1 VLGSSQRARFSWNKN
16 VNVYEKR
23 FNDANGANFFR
34 WNKGVAIDD
43 VYVFSPGLLLNVR
56 YGFNRFR
63 ETNDPLSRG
72 FAPADFGF
80 SSSFLDQIRAID
92 PQRVTLP
99 EINVGGFASL
109 GNQGFYT
116 IRPEVHDL
124 NALLTHTVGSH
135 TLRYGWGGRLYR
147 ENDFDFGKPS
157 GSLNFGTEWT
167 RGPLNTSGSA
177 PLGQEFASFLLGVP
191 TGGSM
196 SINDTSAQQSTIWS
210 LYLQDDWK
218 ATSRLTFNLGIR
230 YEYETPVTER
240 FNRSVRSFDFTA
252 ALPIDAA
259 VRANYAQ
266 NPIAQVPV
274 SQFRAA
280 GGYTFPSVNGE
291 PRTLWNVDKNNFMP
305 RIGFAYALGKTMAVR
320 GGYGIFFDQLGLARR
335 RINATGFSRSTDLVP
350 SLDNGQSFTALIGNP
365 FPGGF
370 DQPVGSGLGVMT
382 SAGQNISFF
391 DPKIVNPYTQRWEL
405 SVQRSVGAT
414 PSLK

>member
-1 VLGSSQRARFSWNKN
+1 MRFDHAISDNHRFFVRVSWNKN

-43 VYVFSPGLLLNVR
+43 VYVFSPAVLLNVR

-63 ETNDPLSRG
+63 ETNDPLSRA
-72 FAPADFGF
+72 FVPADLGF

-124 NALLTHTVGSH
+124 NALMTHTVGSH

-191 TGGSM
+191 TCRPV
-196 SINDTSAQQSTIWS
+196 A
-210 LYLQDDWK
+210 
-218 ATSRLTFNLGIR
+218 ACRLT
-230 YEYETPVTER
+230 TPAPSSRPSFR
-240 FNRSVRSFDFTA
+240 FTCRTTGRR
-252 ALPIDAA
+252 LP
-259 VRANYAQ
+259 
-266 NPIAQVPV
+266 
-274 SQFRAA
+274 
-280 GGYTFPSVNGE
+280 T
-291 PRTLWNVDKNNFMP
+291 
-305 RIGFAYALGKTMAVR
+305 
-320 GGYGIFFDQLGLARR
+320 
-335 RINATGFSRSTDLVP
+335 
-350 SLDNGQSFTALIGNP
+350 
-365 FPGGF
+365 
-370 DQPVGSGLGVMT
+370 
-382 SAGQNISFF
+382 
-391 DPKIVNPYTQRWEL
+391 
-405 SVQRSVGAT
+405 
-414 PSLK
+414 